1 MARATAAGHQSGD
14 ALYEGNTKNK
24 RGKLLQAASA
34 AAHAEESAL
43 LAAKKAAEANTC
55 AARAAAVSAAQ
66 SYNLVSQFCS
76 ETPAS

>member
-1 MARATAAGHQSGD
+1 M
-14 ALYEGNTKNK
+14 NK
-24 RGKLLQAASA
+24 RVKLLQAASA

-66 SYNLVSQFCS
+66 SYNLVRDTCILSLTFS
-76 ETPAS
+76 SGGIKTERLAKIFS